1 MQLQLRHLQWKKG
14 TTWAKT
20 TKNYKRRSISQ
31 TAKSC
36 ISCCIYNNS
45 WLGDGIFLPH
55 YIFGRRHNI
64 WTPLCS
70 VKYARALTQLQQHL
84 VTPPNTTASAVGPTP
99 ATHQLWK
106 VLPVRARL
114 PLTDSRFHIWWGTR
128 EEPKVGLSECV
139 MQETPKPPLLSPP
152 PLAIHRAEDMVLH
165 SHSEREREKH
175 NEVRGTKVLLTTMW
189 APPKPHF
196 DLNLW

>member
-36 ISCCIYNNS
+36 ISCCIYYNS

-55 YIFGRRHNI
+55 YIFGRRHNS
-64 WTPLCS
+64 TMLCKICTRSHTVAAASCDSTKHHS
-70 VKYARALTQLQQHL
+70 VCSRSNTSNPPAVKS
-84 VTPPNTTASAVGPTP
+84 VTRPSSA
-99 ATHQLWK
+99 AADWQ
-106 VLPVRARL
+106 PVSYLMR
-114 PLTDSRFHIWWGTR
+114 DSRGTKGWSLR
-128 EEPKVGLSECV
+128 VCDAGNTQTAAIVP
-139 MQETPKPPLLSPP
+139 PP